1 MTFGKS
7 NDSWPL
13 RLPALFLIWLF
24 LPGPAPISL
33 AQPSPQSE
41 HEAESPGWNIE
52 QLIGSLA
59 KNRQAEVRFEETAY
73 SNLLTQPLKTRGIL
87 RFTSPAGLEKHI
99 IAPHDERYIVEGDT
113 VIFESKTKGTSRTLS
128 LHDYPALRAFIE
140 AFRFHGASKSL
151 AREVASRGVTVNV
164 VALGFIESRMVE
176 QSCKPEKIE
185 ALVPMKRAGTP
196 QEVAYLVGFLASEK
210 ADYISGQVIGLNG
223 GMV

>member
-52 QLIGSLA
+52 RLIGSLA

-87 RFTSPAGLEKHI
+87 RFTYPAGLEKHI

-140 AFRFHGASKSL
+140 AFRSTLANDVVTLRRFYSMTLQGEPRQWVLMLRPLDKAVQELVTSIRFSGEREHVGSIEIIAPDGDRSVMVIATGA
-151 AREVASRGVTVNV
+151 
-164 VALGFIESRMVE
+164 
-176 QSCKPEKIE
+176 P
-185 ALVPMKRAGTP
+185 
-196 QEVAYLVGFLASEK
+196 
-210 ADYISGQVIGLNG
+210 
-223 GMV
+223 